1 MGGISELKFFFT
13 ELGFKILARAMHQLS
28 ICNVDLTIGL
38 NMLNEFLNLCTG
50 GVNVNEAVTAL

>member
-1 MGGISELKFFFT
+1 MKFFFT